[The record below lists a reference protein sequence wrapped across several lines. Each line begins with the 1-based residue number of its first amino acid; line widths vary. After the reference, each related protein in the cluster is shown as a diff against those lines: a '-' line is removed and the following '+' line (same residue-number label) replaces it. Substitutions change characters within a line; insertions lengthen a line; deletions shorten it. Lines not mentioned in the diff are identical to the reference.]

1 MKIYDTSVKLKQRG
15 SVIEAR
21 DLINL
26 LWKYKLILIII
37 PLIFAIVAAIFNIYF
52 VKPVYK
58 TTFTIYVNIPSAYS
72 TKYGN
77 FTSPINNN
85 IDYINLIKSNEVI
98 EKTIASMGYNT
109 YEVSIE
115 SINSRITIGEEDT
128 SQNIFPIIVS
138 GHDPQEIVD
147 LSNKLYNTY
156 IGHVDL
162 IIKDRAINYFYN
174 DFSVKLE
181 SDQSKLQ
188 SNNDLLRRYE
198 DLIETTPQLIDQE
211 GLLKAFSEASNYIV
225 LDDITNPNYIEL
237 QNTLIETKKIIETTE
252 SNIATYNAYLE
263 ELELEK
269 AALEKFYQEGGLGRF
284 ESSLLDTSDV
294 FVLSQAMVPSD
305 KVSPNLAANVV
316 TAGLLG
322 NILSIGLV
330 FFRSYMKREI

>member
-1 MKIYDTSVKLKQRG
+1 M
-15 SVIEAR
+15 
-21 DLINL
+21 
-26 LWKYKLILIII
+26 
-37 PLIFAIVAAIFNIYF
+37 
-52 VKPVYK
+52 
-58 TTFTIYVNIPSAYS
+58 
-72 TKYGN
+72 
-77 FTSPINNN
+77 
-85 IDYINLIKSNEVI
+85 
-98 EKTIASMGYNT
+98 
-109 YEVSIE
+109 
-115 SINSRITIGEEDT
+115 
-128 SQNIFPIIVS
+128 
-138 GHDPQEIVD
+138 
-147 LSNKLYNTY
+147 
-156 IGHVDL
+156 DL

-174 DFSVKLE
+174 DFSAKLE

>member
-1 MKIYDTSVKLKQRG
+1 M
-15 SVIEAR
+15 
-21 DLINL
+21 
-26 LWKYKLILIII
+26 
-37 PLIFAIVAAIFNIYF
+37 
-52 VKPVYK
+52 
-58 TTFTIYVNIPSAYS
+58 
-72 TKYGN
+72 
-77 FTSPINNN
+77 
-85 IDYINLIKSNEVI
+85 EV
-98 EKTIASMGYNT
+98 
-109 YEVSIE
+109 

>member
-138 GHDPQEIVD
+138 
-147 LSNKLYNTY
+147 
-156 IGHVDL
+156 
-162 IIKDRAINYFYN
+162 
-174 DFSVKLE
+174 
-181 SDQSKLQ
+181 
-188 SNNDLLRRYE
+188 
-198 DLIETTPQLIDQE
+198 
-211 GLLKAFSEASNYIV
+211 
-225 LDDITNPNYIEL
+225 
-237 QNTLIETKKIIETTE
+237 
-252 SNIATYNAYLE
+252 
-263 ELELEK
+263 
-269 AALEKFYQEGGLGRF
+269 
-284 ESSLLDTSDV
+284 
-294 FVLSQAMVPSD
+294 
-305 KVSPNLAANVV
+305 
-316 TAGLLG
+316 
-322 NILSIGLV
+322 
-330 FFRSYMKREI
+330 